1 MNKQNILSL
10 LETKKTLIIVGGDQ
24 IEKASQ
30 IPQFLKDT
38 ITGKTIVCTQTKR
51 SNVIKLAELVSKQMN
66 EQVGKTVGYGIRFEE
81 KVSNDTKIKY
91 ITDGLLVRE
100 MMVDPL
106 LNNYSIVIVDQVN
119 ERSLCTDLLLAL
131 LKKLQCSFSKRPD
144 LKLIFLTSTNSNA
157 NEIKNF
163 FISGSGNSDNIS
175 VHSIGNEDN
184 STITTTTTTTT
195 IRTTTTN
202 VEKPEIEKCKDLT
215 PFILQL
221 KALNIDNLNSFEMIT
236 LPSSESISKSL
247 NELFRLGAISSN
259 QDNESSKLTSIGNTM
274 IGLPLEPIFSKVI
287 IESEKLGCSEEILN
301 IISMLHINQ
310 NDLFIGGKL
319 SSTSSSSSS
328 SLIDNQSDHLSL
340 LNIYNSFISN
350 ECSPSWCN
358 DNQINYQTIQTVQ
371 QIRNQLLNCLTKVS
385 IKLLSCNNDGSKQST
400 TVDLIKKSF
409 LSGFFNNIAKSTND
423 NSFETIVEPI
433 RKVLLHSTSF
443 IVPKPNQ
450 FVLFGQ
456 TIYIEDTEYIKDVS
470 VIDQSWLH

>member
-1 MNKQNILSL
+1 MNKQDILSL

-38 ITGKTIVCTQTKR
+38 ITGKTIVCTQPKR
-51 SNVIKLAELVSKQMN
+51 RNAIKLAELVSKQMN

-119 ERSLCTDLLLAL
+119 ERSLSTDLLLAL

-144 LKLIFLTSTNSNA
+144 LKLIILTSTNSNA

-163 FISGSGNSDNIS
+163 FISGSGSGNSDNVSI
-175 VHSIGNEDN
+175 HSIGNEDN
-184 STITTTTTTTT
+184 SITATA
-195 IRTTTTN
+195 N

-215 PFILQL
+215 SFILQL
-221 KALNIDNLNSFEMIT
+221 KALNIDNLNSLEMIS

-274 IGLPLEPIFSKVI
+274 VGLPLEPIYSKII

-319 SSTSSSSSS
+319 SSTSSST
-328 SLIDNQSDHLSL
+328 LIDNQSDHLTL

-350 ECSPSWCN
+350 ECSSSWCN

-385 IKLLSCNNDGSKQST
+385 IKLLSCNNDGSKKST

-409 LSGFFNNIAKSTND
+409 LSGFLNNIAKSTND

-443 IVPKPNQ
+443 IVPKSNQ

-456 TIYIEDTEYIKDVS
+456 TINIEDTEYIKDVS
-470 VIDQSWLH
+470 VIDKSWLH